1 MRYLFHVLLLGSFWL
16 ALSGHFSLLLLGL
29 GIVSVALVVGIL
41 IRMDRADEEP
51 RFLRPT
57 PWLVGYGLW
66 LIGAVV
72 KSNVDVAQR
81 IWDPQLPVRPVW
93 QRLDTEVETPMERT
107 LYANSITLT
116 PGTLTTDVHEDYFLV
131 HALSVSDLDALRGG
145 GMESRI
151 RRLRI

>member
-1 MRYLFHVLLLGSFWL
+1 MRYLFHALVLGFFWL
-16 ALSGHFSLLLLGL
+16 ALSGHFSLLSLGL
-29 GIVSVALVVGIL
+29 GILSVALVVGIL

-57 PWLVGYGLW
+57 PRLAGYGLW

-72 KSNVDVAQR
+72 KSNIEVAQR
-81 IWDPQLPVRPVW
+81 IWDPRLPVRPVW

-116 PGTLTTDVHEDYFLV
+116 PGTLTTDVHEDHFLV
-131 HALSVSDLDALRGG
+131 HALSVSDLDALRDGS
-145 GMESRI
+145 MESRI